1 MYKKLPSDKLNHSVS
16 EGGQEMTNG
25 KYQIFTS
32 FIGGKKVY
40 RVGRLIDPSEPLHG
54 GNVIYAKDENGSP
67 FIRDITLAEA
77 VCFELNKGK
86 RKE

>member
-1 MYKKLPSDKLNHSVS
+1 
-16 EGGQEMTNG
+16 MTNG

-32 FIGGKKVY
+32 YIGSEKVY
-40 RVGRLIDPSEPLHG
+40 SVGRLIDPSEPLHG

-67 FIRDITLAEA
+67 FTRDQQLAEA
-77 VCFELNKGK
+77 ICRELNKGK

>member
-32 FIGGKKVY
+32 YIGREKVY
-40 RVGRLIDPSEPLHG
+40 SVGRLIDPSEPLHS

-67 FIRDITLAEA
+67 FTRDITLAEA
-77 VCFELNKGK
+77 ICFELNKGK

>member
-1 MYKKLPSDKLNHSVS
+1 
-16 EGGQEMTNG
+16 MTNG

-32 FIGGKKVY
+32 FIGKKVY

-54 GNVIYAKDENGSP
+54 GNVIYAKDENGNP

-77 VCFELNKGK
+77 ICFELNKGK